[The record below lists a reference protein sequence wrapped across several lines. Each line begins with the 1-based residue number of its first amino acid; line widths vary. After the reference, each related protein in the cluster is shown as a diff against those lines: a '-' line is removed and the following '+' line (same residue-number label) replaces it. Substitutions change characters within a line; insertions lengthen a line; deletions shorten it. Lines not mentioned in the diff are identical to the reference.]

1 MNNNKEISTRQLLSQ
16 ESTWT
21 CIEQPHNLIFP
32 AKTSQQEY
40 EINAATILTT
50 TAAAFGVNIDELKGT
65 SRKRPIVVA
74 RQVAMYVIRELT
86 DLSYPAIGKAFGDK
100 DHTTVMH
107 SVEKIESLMS
117 SDREIYNQ
125 VSEILTK
132 IRSGY

>member
-1 MNNNKEISTRQLLSQ
+1 MAKEVLADIIS
-16 ESTWT
+16 
-21 CIEQPHNLIFP
+21 
-32 AKTSQQEY
+32 SQQEY

-50 TAAAFGVNIDELKGT
+50 TASAFGVSIEELKGT

-74 RQVAMYVIRELT
+74 RQVAMYVTRELT

-132 IRSGY
+132 IRGGY